1 MEDKKTDLSNTP
13 LSDDLANP
21 TKGLSAKSKTASHP
35 AGAEP
40 GLDTLFHRTS
50 LRFCC
55 ASKML
60 SASEARDPQSLSRLQ
75 QSLVRAHR
83 DEVWISHIQVKSA
96 PPPWETSTQVDHRAY
111 RTNR

>member
-55 ASKML
+55 A
-60 SASEARDPQSLSRLQ
+60 ANVVTVSEAREPD
-75 QSLVRAHR
+75 
-83 DEVWISHIQVKSA
+83 
-96 PPPWETSTQVDHRAY
+96 AY
-111 RTNR
+111 RASSNRLLERGLGTPTADR

>member
-1 MEDKKTDLSNTP
+1 MADTKTDASSTP

-21 TKGLSAKSKTASHP
+21 TSGGLSAKPNTASHP

-55 ASKML
+55 AANVVT
-60 SASEARDPQSLSRLQ
+60 ASEAREPDGCRDCINRLLDILD
-75 QSLVRAHR
+75 S
-83 DEVWISHIQVKSA
+83 
-96 PPPWETSTQVDHRAY
+96 
-111 RTNR
+111 

>member
-1 MEDKKTDLSNTP
+1 MADKKTDLSNTP
-13 LSDDLANP
+13 LSDDPDNP

-55 ASKML
+55 AANVVT
-60 SASEARDPQSLSRLQ
+60 ASEAREPQSLPRLQ
-75 QSLVRAHR
+75 QMLVMWPNQPVPIPSSEPEPFVADSRP
-83 DEVWISHIQVKSA
+83 SKK
-96 PPPWETSTQVDHRAY
+96 
-111 RTNR
+111 